1 MVILKKYLW
10 DIFYKQILLIL
21 TVIVLTPVWGF
32 DNDPITGSL
41 ATSSNKP
48 VVIGVLSFRSKPQTL
63 TQWKPLE
70 IVLKREIPE
79 RNFVVEAFTLHE
91 LEKAVSQHRVDFV
104 LTNPV
109 NYILL
114 QKREGLS
121 SPLATLAINES
132 GHTAK
137 VFGGVIFTRADQTS
151 INSLKD
157 IKGKSIATTDK
168 DSTGGYQMQMY
179 ELDQAGI
186 DLDKKTRFEITGI
199 PHDKVVKSVLAGK
212 ADVGFVRSGVLEHMV
227 SEGKLRAEAY
237 KIINHQIYPDFPVQ
251 VSTQLYPEW
260 PLAALRDSDEKLS
273 RHVTAALFE
282 LQKGSSLAK
291 AMKVDGFTLPADY
304 SSVEN
309 MLRTLRLPPFDTE
322 PKLTVREVWQSYHKQ
337 IIGIVFILG
346 LIGLIVLIRLWN
358 THRKLKENEGYLR
371 AIIENEP
378 DCIKVIDEDKNVIHM
393 NPAGLAMLEV
403 DLLDQVKGQP
413 ILSRILPEYHQA
425 YSELH
430 DRVLGGESMQMQFE
444 GIGLRGTRRWFE
456 THSVPMLD
464 QGKKVHLAVTRDI
477 TEQKEADKKLHLA
490 ASVFVHAREGIVI
503 TDSLG
508 TIIDVNTAF
517 STITGY
523 SRDDII
529 GENTRILSS
538 GRQSKKF
545 YAEMWRSLIEQNY
558 WYGEVWNRR
567 KNGEV
572 YAEMLTISTVRD
584 THGDIQQF
592 VALFSDITQVK
603 EHEVRLEHIAHYDVL
618 TDMPNRVLLADYLQ
632 EAMALS
638 KRHDQPLAVAFLDL
652 DGFKAINDTYGHDT
666 GDNLLITIASN
677 MKKALREGDILAR
690 FGGDEFVAVMMDQ
703 TDITTS
709 YTILGR
715 LLDAACEP
723 IYIDDRKLQ
732 VSASIGVTF
741 YPQSGDVDADQLLR
755 QADQAMYQAKLSGKN
770 RYHIFDAELD
780 RTIRGHHE
788 SIKHI
793 GQALENNEFVL
804 YYQPKV
810 NMRTGKVVGVEALIR
825 WQHPQKGI
833 LPPIQFLPII
843 ENHVIEIAVGEW
855 VIDTALTQIEHWQ
868 KAGLDIKVSVNI
880 SANQLQEANFVKRL
894 HEIFSVHPDINPLS
908 LEIELLETSEL
919 EDVTRTAKIIEACKD
934 IGVSFALD
942 DFGTGYSSLTYL
954 KQLPI
959 TLIKIDQS
967 FVRDMLI
974 DSNDLNIL
982 EGVIGLAKAFHR
994 QVIAEGVETVEHGTL
1009 LLELG
1014 CDLAQGYA
1022 IARPMPAHEL
1032 QNWIS
1037 SWQTFP
1043 EWK

>member
-1 MVILKKYLW
+1 MKKYVWNLLS
-10 DIFYKQILLIL
+10 KQILFIL
-21 TVIVLTPVWGF
+21 TFIVLSPIWGL
-32 DNDPITGSL
+32 DNGVKNIASV
-41 ATSSNKP
+41 NKP
-48 VVIGVLSFRSKPQTL
+48 IVIGVLSFRPKPQTL
-63 TQWKPLE
+63 AQWKPLE
-70 IVLKREIPE
+70 TVLNQAIPE
-79 RNFVVEAFTLHE
+79 HKFTVEALIYSE
-91 LEKAVSQHRVDFV
+91 LEAAVAQHRVDFV

-121 SPLATLAINES
+121 APLATLAVKES
-132 GHTAK
+132 GHTEK
-137 VFGGVIFTRADQTS
+137 EFGGVIFARADQKN
-151 INSLKD
+151 INSLED
-157 IKGKSIATTDK
+157 IKGKTIAATNTE
-168 DSTGGYQMQMY
+168 SMGGYQMQMY
-179 ELDQAGI
+179 EFDQAGI
-186 DLDKKTRFEITGI
+186 NLDKETKFEITGM
-199 PHDKVVKSVLAGK
+199 PHDNVIKSVLSGK
-212 ADVGFVRSGVLEHMV
+212 GDVGFVRSGVLEHMV
-227 SEGKLRAEAY
+227 REGKLRAEEY
-237 KIINHQIYPDFPVQ
+237 KIINLQNHPHFPVQ
-251 VSTQLYPEW
+251 VSTRLYPEW
-260 PLAALRDSDEKLS
+260 PLAALSGTDEKLS
-273 RHVTAALFE
+273 RYVTAALFE
-282 LQKGSSLAK
+282 LEGSSSFTK
-291 AMKVDGFTLPADY
+291 TMEIDGFTLPADY

-309 MLRTLRLPPFDTE
+309 MLRALRLPPFDSE

-337 IIGIVFILG
+337 IIVMVFILG

-358 THRKLKENEGYLR
+358 THRKLKESEGYLR

-378 DCIKVIDEDKNVIHM
+378 NCIKVIDEDKNVIHM
-393 NPAGLAMLEV
+393 NSAGLGMLEV
-403 DLLDQVKGQP
+403 NLLDQIKGKS
-413 ILSRILPEYHQA
+413 ILDYILPEYHQA

-430 DRVLGGESMQMQFE
+430 DRVLAGESMQMQLE
-444 GIGLRGTRRWFE
+444 GIGLHGTRRWFE
-456 THSVPMLD
+456 MHSVPMLD
-464 QGKKVHLAVTRDI
+464 QGKKVHLGVTRDI
-477 TEQKEADKKLHLA
+477 TQQKEADEKLQLA
-490 ASVFVHAREGIVI
+490 ANVFIHAREGIVI
-503 TDSLG
+503 TDPDG

-517 STITGY
+517 CTITGY
-523 SRDDII
+523 SRDDVI
-529 GENTRILSS
+529 GKNTRILSS

-545 YAEMWRSLIEQNY
+545 YADMWHSLIEQNY
-558 WYGEVWNRR
+558 WYGEIWNR
-567 KNGEV
+567 KKSGEV

-584 THGDIQQF
+584 AHGNIQQY
-592 VALFSDITQVK
+592 VALFSDITQIK
-603 EHEVRLEHIAHYDVL
+603 EHEGRLEHIAHYDVL

-652 DGFKAINDTYGHDT
+652 DGFKVINDTYGHDT
-666 GDNLLITIASN
+666 GDNLLIAVASN

-703 TDITTS
+703 TDITSS

-770 RYHIFDAELD
+770 QYHVFDAELD

-843 ENHVIEIAVGEW
+843 ENHAIEIVVGEW
-855 VIDTALTQIEHWQ
+855 VINTALTQI
-868 KAGLDIKVSVNI
+868 GLWHTSGVDIKVSVNI
-880 SANQLQEANFVKRL
+880 SANQLQEENFVKRL
-894 HEIFSVHPDINPLS
+894 HQIVLEHPDVDPSS
-908 LEIELLETSEL
+908 LEIELLETSAL
-919 EDVTRTAKIIEACKD
+919 EDVARTAKIIEACKD

-1014 CDLAQGYA
+1014 CELAQGYV

-1032 QNWIS
+1032 GNWLS